1 MAMRGMLICL
11 VVGLALAAP
20 VGAKEGMTATLL
32 GHTRLDAKPGTRITV
47 AWEIS
52 SAAAQAAARSGD
64 DDRFYVRLLSKTGKR
79 STHAYGRFRGDSY
92 LARVRVPRGGVGD
105 IEIRLKGW
113 MITPD
118 ATRRA
123 DMLIPIANDPRP

>member
-1 MAMRGMLICL
+1 LRSRWLDSSAHGAI
-11 VVGLALAAP
+11 AP
-20 VGAKEGMTATLL
+20 SALL
-32 GHTRLDAKPGTRITV
+32 GHTRLDAKPGKRITV

-52 SAAAQAAARSGD
+52 LAGAQAARGD
-64 DDRFYVRLLSKTGKR
+64 DDRFYVRLLSKTGAR

-113 MITPD
+113 MITPG
-118 ATRRA
+118 AKRRA
-123 DMLIPIANDPRP
+123 DMLIPIANDPLP